1 MKNII
6 ATKKTGYEK
15 RPLKKSYQKS
25 HNKSLEDIAKMQYFE
40 GFFDIIVVSK
50 QAVN

>member
-1 MKNII
+1 MII
-6 ATKKTGYEK
+6 KKEPEIS